1 MGAIDEA
8 IAGVQLAAELALIEE
23 GLSSPYGQGKA
34 DAFAECLEL
43 LEAAREK
50 PAREEG
56 KF

>member
-8 IAGVQLAAELALIEE
+8 IAGVQLAAELALVEE

-50 PAREEG
+50 AAREEG
-56 KF
+56 RN